1 MISMVE
7 IFDALVASAISMSSV
22 LIGLIIFII
31 VGYIF
36 GILAK
41 ILISKVLGVMGVDEW
56 FEQQSLLAAIGNKN
70 FSDVIGSIAKWYI
83 FFIFLKQSVELV
95 NLVTLNE
102 VLGFWIQYA
111 LLLIVAIGVVIAGLI
126 IGRFVRNAI
135 ETTTHSLK
143 RIFGLVLELMI
154 VYIAVVMAISILGL
168 PTMLLEFAFL
178 ISLTGFVLSM
188 SIMVG
193 IGFGFALKDEAKSI
207 IKEFKKPT
215 KK

>member
-1 MISMVE
+1 MVE

>member
-1 MISMVE
+1 MME
-7 IFDALVASAISMSSV
+7 IFNELIVSAISMSSV
-22 LIGLIIFII
+22 LIGLVIFVI

>member
-1 MISMVE
+1 MME
-7 IFDALVASAISMSSV
+7 IFNELIVSAISMSLV
-22 LIGLIIFII
+22 LIGLVIFVI

>member
-1 MISMVE
+1 MITLVNTLTESFV
-7 IFDALVASAISMSSV
+7 ALIPI
-22 LIGLIIFII
+22 LILAIIFII
-31 VGYIF
+31 TGYIF
-36 GILAK
+36 GIIAK
-41 ILISKVLGVMGVDEW
+41 IVISKIISRMGIDEW

-70 FSDVIGSIAKWYI
+70 FSEVVGVIAKWYI
-83 FFIFLKQSVELV
+83 FFIFLKQAVELV

-111 LLLIVAIGVVIAGLI
+111 LLLIVAVGVVIAGMI

-143 RIFGLVLELMI
+143 RIFGLVLELMV

-168 PTMLLEFAFL
+168 PTLLLEFAFL
-178 ISLTGFVLSM
+178 ISLTGFVLSI

-193 IGFGFALKDEAKSI
+193 IGFGMALKDEAKTI
-207 IKEFKKPT
+207 IKDLKKSN